1 MRATFFTEW
10 LESLVQR
17 FGEHTIPIA
26 LLLSQFVANL
36 GVIPAVYFVQINAE
50 IDPLRFRQALS
61 FLLITLLIGYGL
73 LFFTVLRLS
82 VYARTRLRALATK
95 GLLSVGTSEEA
106 KAWEE
111 IMALGWKYAIA
122 AALVM
127 LFINILPLL
136 IYERMVLNLAFEQVV
151 YTGIGAAVAAAG
163 GLVVNVFSLEA
174 FLTPVRKILTPKSF
188 DVQLAHFRGLPLMP
202 RLLTVALTLVAVSV
216 ALVAPIGYRQSYKVI
231 YEAVSSVQVLEE
243 LQVRSLVVTA
253 AALILG
259 VILVGLVAR
268 SVDVPLRQLIEIF
281 AKVET
286 GDLTQ
291 RVPVIGTHEVGQLAI
306 YFNRMIARL
315 QYLQENLESE
325 VARRTAQ
332 LKATLQV
339 AQVANSILDPDELM
353 ERVVQL
359 ITNQFGYYYAA
370 IFLIDESGRWAE
382 LKHATGEAGKL
393 LRQRGH
399 RLEIEGKSMVGAA
412 IRTRQARI
420 ALDVGEEPVRF
431 DNPLLPYTRSEI
443 ALPLMVG
450 GEVLGALD
458 VQSTQEAAFSE
469 ADIETLQTM
478 ANQVAIALQNAH
490 LFQSLQQS
498 LQEMRAIQRQYVH
511 QGWSDFLSTRQIRY
525 EVGEESPAESTVF
538 KVPLALR
545 QEIIGEIAL
554 EGELEWSEE
563 EKEWLETL
571 ASQAALALENA
582 RILDESARQAELE
595 HMAAQII
602 HRVRETLET
611 RAILRTT
618 ARELQRT
625 LRLPEVILHFGPP
638 PQERK

>member
-10 LESLVQR
+10 LESLVHR

-36 GVIPAVYFVQINAE
+36 GVIPAVYFVQSNAE

-95 GLLSVGTSEEA
+95 GLLSVETSDEA

-111 IMALGWKYAIA
+111 ITALGWKYAIA

-136 IYERMVLNLAFEQVV
+136 IYERMVLDLAFEQVV
-151 YTGIGAAVAAAG
+151 YTGIGAAIAAAG

-216 ALVAPIGYRQSYKVI
+216 ALVAPIGYRQAYKVI
-231 YEAVSSVQVLEE
+231 YEAVSSIQVLEE

-259 VILVGLVAR
+259 IILAGLVVR

-281 AKVET
+281 SKVET
-286 GDLTQ
+286 GDLAQ
-291 RVPVIGTHEVGQLAI
+291 RAPVIGTHEVGQLAI

-412 IRTRQARI
+412 IRTRQARL

-478 ANQVAIALQNAH
+478 ANQVAIALQNAR

-511 QGWSDFLSTRQIRY
+511 QGWGDFLSTRQIRY
-525 EVGEESPAESTVF
+525 EVGEEPSAESPVL

-545 QEIIGEIAL
+545 QEIIGQIAL

-571 ASQAALALENA
+571 ASQAALALEGA

-595 HMAAQII
+595 RMAAQII

-611 RAILRTT
+611 RAILRTA
-618 ARELQRT
+618 ARELQRI

>member
-1 MRATFFTEW
+1 MRPYFFTEW
-10 LESLVQR
+10 SENLVRR
-17 FGEHTIPIA
+17 FGEHAIPIA
-26 LLLSQFVANL
+26 LLLSQFLANL
-36 GVIPAVYFVQINAE
+36 GAIPGAYFVQINAE

-61 FLLITLLIGYGL
+61 FLLVTFLIGYGI
-73 LFFTVLRLS
+73 LFLVVLRLS
-82 VYARTRLRALATK
+82 VYARVRLRILVTK
-95 GLLSVGTSEEA
+95 GLLSVGTSDEA

-111 IMALGWKYAIA
+111 ITALGWKYGIA
-122 AALVM
+122 ATLVM
-127 LFINILPLL
+127 VLVNIVPLL
-136 IYERMVLNLAFEQVV
+136 VYERVALNLTFEQVV
-151 YTGIGAAVAAAG
+151 YTAIGAGITAAG
-163 GLVVNVFSLEA
+163 GLILSVLLFEMLLA
-174 FLTPVRKILTPKSF
+174 PVRKVLTPRSF
-188 DVQLAHFRGLPLMP
+188 EVQLAHFRGLPLTW
-202 RLLTVALTLVAVSV
+202 RLLIVALLLVTVSV
-216 ALVAPIGYRQSYKVI
+216 ALVAPIGYRQTYKVI
-231 YEAVSSVQVLEE
+231 YEEVSSIQVLQE
-243 LQVRSLVVTA
+243 LQDRSLIVTG

-259 VILVGLVAR
+259 IALAWLLSR
-268 SVDVPLRQLIEIF
+268 SVDVPLRQLIEVF
-281 AKVET
+281 AKVEA
-286 GDLTQ
+286 GDLGQ
-291 RVPVIGTHEVGQLAI
+291 RAPVMSTHEVGQLAI

-353 ERVVQL
+353 GRVVQL

-399 RLEIEGKSMVGAA
+399 RLEIEGRSMVGAA

-443 ALPLMVG
+443 ALPMMVG

-469 ADIETLQTM
+469 TDIETLQTM
-478 ANQVAIALQNAH
+478 ANQVAIALQNAR

-511 QGWSDFLSTRQIRY
+511 QGWGDFLSTRQIRY
-525 EVGEESPAESTVF
+525 EVGEEPPAESTVL

-554 EGELEWSEE
+554 QGELEWSEE

-571 ASQAALALENA
+571 ASQAALALEGA

-595 HMAAQII
+595 RMAAQII
-602 HRVRETLET
+602 RRVRETLET
-611 RAILRTT
+611 RTILRTA